1 LLHYIIP
8 VYNGAGALARN
19 VQVLD
24 DFLGLRFREPYEI
37 VLCDDGSAD
46 GSAAAAAKIAAA
58 RPRVRAVGYA
68 VNRGRG
74 AAVKFAAGSCPEGII
89 IYSDLDFPQTS
100 SLDPILLAAER
111 LAEAPVVIG
120 TRFHPESVTR
130 RIWRRSLIGKV
141 HRLAVRGFFPGLKVS
156 DPDMGFKGF
165 RQPEFARLNRLSRLD
180 RWSWDLEILIIARR
194 NGLRIEEMPIDWR
207 EKFEDY
213 STSVHLLRD
222 SREELQGML
231 AIRRNARK
239 GLYDF

>member
-8 VYNGAGALARN
+8 VYNGRKAIARN
-19 VQVLD
+19 VQTLD
-24 DFLGLRFREPYEI
+24 DFLSARFVKPYEI
-37 VLCDDGSAD
+37 VLSDDGSSD
-46 GSAAAAAKIAAA
+46 GSAGAAAEIAAV

-74 AAVKFAAGSCPEGII
+74 GAVKFAAESCPEGLI

-120 TRFHPESVTR
+120 SRFHPESMTR
-130 RIWRRSLIGKV
+130 RIWLRNLVGRA

-165 RQPEFARLNRLSRLD
+165 RQPEFGRLNRLSRLD
-180 RWSWDLEILIIARR
+180 RWSWDLEVLVIARR

-207 EKFEDY
+207 EKFEEY
-213 STSVHLLRD
+213 ATSVHVLRD

-231 AIRRNARK
+231 AIRRNVRK